1 MADDDKVYIVPK
13 HNKNHRKHPRHRV
26 TAYKSPVVC
35 WKSTK
40 KSIKLENE
48 ETQEVITNDDE

>member
-1 MADDDKVYIVPK
+1 MADIGKVYIVPK
-13 HNKNHRKHPRHRV
+13 HNKNHRKYPRHRV

-40 KSIKLENE
+40 KTIQLDNK
-48 ETQEVITNDDE
+48 ETKEVIINDD